1 LTARQFL
8 IETKKQAAD
17 TSMAEISDKEFG
29 KGDPI
34 VKSEGAV
41 DKDGDLRKTTGKD
54 WVVAKDKDGS
64 LIKDYD
70 SPVKAK
76 RSSI

>member
-1 LTARQFL
+1 MEA
-8 IETKKQAAD
+8 KKQAAD
-17 TSMAEISDKEFG
+17 TSMVETSHKEFG
-29 KGDPI
+29 KGTPV

-70 SPVKAK
+70 NPVKSK